1 MAAAEE
7 TREEPPQP
15 LIRLVERLLETRAG
29 FPIYLSDRLLER
41 LERFGEIRELRVEVL
56 LALGLLLELV
66 DRGEIDRPK
75 ALDLPL
81 DRFELLVPGGR
92 RRILGKIG
100 EDLLELEAVL
110 LKLLGDGLEPELR
123 LPRRESHRVRRL
135 ACGGH
140 GLLRI
145 VAALLE
151 LAKLSIERFDGLARF
166 GELRLD
172 GGALIRKTR
181 QLALVIRL
189 RLHRRFELALQ
200 LLAALRQML
209 LLSEHSGERGA

>member
-1 MAAAEE
+1 MNGAVPLAGRPRHDGDARLEEILAVELQIGMAAAEE

-81 DRFELLVPGGR
+81 DRFERLVPDGR
-92 RRILGKIG
+92 RRILGKLG
-100 EDLLELEAVL
+100 EDLLELETGL
-110 LKLLGDGLEPELR
+110 LKLLGDGLETDLR

-140 GLLRI
+140 GLLRL

-151 LAKLSIERFDGLARF
+151 LAKLSIERFDGRARF

-181 QLALVIRL
+181 QLAL
-189 RLHRRFELALQ
+189 
-200 LLAALRQML
+200 
-209 LLSEHSGERGA
+209 